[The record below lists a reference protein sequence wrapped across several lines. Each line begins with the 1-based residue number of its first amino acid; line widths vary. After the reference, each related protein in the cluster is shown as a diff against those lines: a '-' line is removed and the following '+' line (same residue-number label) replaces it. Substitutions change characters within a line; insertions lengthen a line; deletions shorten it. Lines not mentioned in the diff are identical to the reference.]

1 MTIIIQSRRRSL
13 ANIQADFP
21 DAKIIDVTSKGEQ
34 PWVKFSPFYPHGQI
48 PVPFYPHLKSQSVE
62 GVWQGLKIF
71 KTAGID
77 RAKMQVTDMKNI
89 KRTQRKYGDCLG
101 HKAGDRLLTYLE
113 ARKLIYL
120 PTYLWVLENSLA
132 TLVGQLQE
140 LSQSEPIVLLDYE
153 TNGEIENTRKPL
165 SHAWLIKLYIEGNY
179 PN

>member
-1 MTIIIQSRRRSL
+1 MTISIQSRRRSM

-21 DAKIIDVTSKGEQ
+21 EAKIIDVTSKGEH

-48 PVPFYPHLKSQSVE
+48 PVPFYTHLKSQSVE

-71 KTAGID
+71 ESSGID
-77 RAKMQVTDMKNI
+77 RTKMQVTDVKNI
-89 KRTQRKYGDCLG
+89 KRTQRKNGTCLG

-120 PTYLWVLENSLA
+120 PTYLWVLENSLGS
-132 TLVGQLQE
+132 LVSQLRD
-140 LSQSEPIVLLDYE
+140 LSEAQAIVLLDYE

-165 SHAWLIKLYIEGNY
+165 SHAWLIKYYLEGNY
-179 PN
+179 PQ